1 MQTDDVVPVSALQH
15 WCYCPRQC
23 ALIHME
29 QSFSENRHTL
39 HGRALHATVDTPGY
53 EIRAGIR
60 AERALPIWSD
70 TLGLVGR
77 ADIVEFLPDGTPYP
91 VEYKHGSRRQRTHD
105 DLQLAAQA
113 LCLEEMT
120 DKSVP
125 KGAIFHASSKRRREV
140 IIDGNLKDAVITTI
154 TEIRTCLDSGKL
166 PPPIYDE
173 RCRGCSLIELC
184 QPQALLASEKLK
196 RLSSRLFDP
205 TQEDELL

>member
-1 MQTDDVVPVSALQH
+1 MNEERDPIPISALEH
-15 WCYCPRQC
+15 WSYCPRQC

-29 QSFSENRHTL
+29 QSFSENNHTL
-39 HGRALHATVDTPGY
+39 RGRALHATVDTPGY
-53 EIRAGIR
+53 EIRAGVR

-91 VEYKHGSRRQRTHD
+91 VEYKHGPKRQRTHD
-105 DLQLAAQA
+105 DLQLTAQA

-120 DKSVP
+120 SKTVP

-140 IIDGNLKDAVITTI
+140 IIDTPLKKLVASTLID
-154 TEIRTCLDSGKL
+154 IRNCLDTGLL
-166 PPPIYDE
+166 PPPANDE

-184 QPQALLASEKLK
+184 QPEALSASGKLK
-196 RLSSRLFDP
+196 QLTEQLFDP
-205 TQEDELL
+205 VLEG

>member
-1 MQTDDVVPVSALQH
+1 MEAPDPIPISVIEH
-15 WCYCPRQC
+15 WSYCPRQC

-29 QSFSENRHTL
+29 QSFNENHHTL

-77 ADIVEFLPDGTPYP
+77 ADIVEFQADGTPYP
-91 VEYKHGSRRQRTHD
+91 VEYKHGPKRQRTHD

-120 DKSVP
+120 GKPVP

-140 IIDGNLKDAVITTI
+140 LIDAALKTALATTLAA
-154 TEIRTCLDSGKL
+154 IRDCLDAGQL
-166 PPPIYDE
+166 PPPIHDA

-184 QPQALLASEKLK
+184 QPEAMAAPEKLK
-196 RLSSRLFDP
+196 QLAARLFDP
-205 TQEDELL
+205 APDA

>member
-1 MQTDDVVPVSALQH
+1 
-15 WCYCPRQC
+15 
-23 ALIHME
+23 ME

-91 VEYKHGSRRQRTHD
+91 VEYKHGPKRQRTHD

-140 IIDGNLKDAVITTI
+140 IIDGNLKEAVITTI

-166 PPPIYDE
+166 PPPIHDE

-196 RLSSRLFDP
+196 RLTSRLFDP